1 MCAFKP
7 DAAPSAAAACAT
19 CTREASFQARVEYP
33 PGHEFIRRR
42 ANACSSHLVEI
53 VQTLRGWAR
62 ASQLAG
68 GMLTV
73 LAIDPYAL
81 PRLMALGVAD
91 PGLVFYSVPIS
102 RGGGAARQAEG
113 IHHG

>member
-7 DAAPSAAAACAT
+7 EAAPSAAAACAT
-19 CTREASFQARVEYP
+19 CTRAAFFQARVEYP
-33 PGHEFIRRR
+33 PGHDFIRRR

-53 VQTLRGWAR
+53 VQALRGWAR
-62 ASQLAG
+62 AGQLAG

-81 PRLMALGVAD
+81 PRQKALGVAD

-102 RGGGAARQAEG
+102 RSGEAARRAEG

>member
-1 MCAFKP
+1 MSAFTP
-7 DAAPSAAAACAT
+7 GAAPSAAAACAT
-19 CTREASFQARVEYP
+19 CTRAASFQARVEYP

-42 ANACSSHLVEI
+42 ANACSSHLVDI
-53 VQTLRGWAR
+53 VQALRGWAR

-68 GMLTV
+68 GMMTV
-73 LAIDPYAL
+73 LAVDPYAL

-102 RGGGAARQAEG
+102 RPGGSARRAEEL
-113 IHHG
+113 HHG